1 MDKYESESEI
11 FNIAGRNFKSR
22 LLVGT
27 GKYKD
32 FIETKS
38 AIDESGAEIVT
49 VAIRRVNIGQ
59 NKNEPSLIDYLPP
72 EAVSYTHLRAHE
84 T

>member
-1 MDKYESESEI
+1 MDKYESESEA

-32 FIETKS
+32 FIETK
-38 AIDESGAEIVT
+38 
-49 VAIRRVNIGQ
+49 
-59 NKNEPSLIDYLPP
+59 
-72 EAVSYTHLRAHE
+72 
-84 T
+84 